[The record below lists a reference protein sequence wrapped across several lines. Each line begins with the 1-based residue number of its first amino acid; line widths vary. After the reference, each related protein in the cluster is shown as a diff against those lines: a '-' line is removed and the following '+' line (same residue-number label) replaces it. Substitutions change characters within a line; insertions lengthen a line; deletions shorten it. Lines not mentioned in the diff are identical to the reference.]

1 MKSDLDPRQARGLL
15 LSVLGFGLLIR
26 LVLLYATGNTGLIIV
41 DEQHYHMLALNLLRG
56 HGFAW
61 EPGHLTSIR
70 PPLYPAF
77 VALIWKMTGTES
89 VLAIRMAQVFLALA
103 NVYLVYRLGL
113 LLFDRRVAL
122 LAATG
127 LCLYPSLLAFN
138 VFMLTEA
145 LFTLLLT
152 SMVWGVVI
160 LLRTKSAWVAL
171 GTGVVLGLAALTRS
185 VLWPFPAVLCPFIFL
200 AMPGSWQRRFG
211 IATLLLAGYAF
222 VLAPWVIRNTRLQ
235 GVVTIVDTMG
245 GITLRMGNYA
255 HTPLNR
261 AWDPVTLHGDKSV
274 FQELRTEHA
283 VISSWTEGQ
292 KEKWALKKALV
303 YMLDHPV
310 LTFERSVVKFANF
323 WGLERT
329 VIAGWQQGLYKPP
342 HWFEALGTVLIPFF
356 YVVVMLPVCLGLFVA
371 PPEDRR
377 AHLLL
382 LLPIGFIAGMHTL
395 TFGHER
401 YHLPLIPLLMLYA
414 AAAVTQ
420 RSWQHL
426 GIRLRRAAAPLAV
439 ATSLLVIW
447 GREVLV
453 VEADRIQALLRIL
466 FS

>member
-1 MKSDLDPRQARGLL
+1 MNLERSDAESRRGLL
-15 LSVLGFGLLIR
+15 LILGLGFLLR
-26 LVLLYATGNTGLIIV
+26 LVLLYATRDTGLMIV
-41 DEQHYHMLALNLLRG
+41 DEQHYHTLALNLLHG

-61 EPGHLTSIR
+61 EPGNLTSIR

-89 VLAIRMAQVFLALA
+89 VVAIRTAQILLALA

-113 LLFDRRVAL
+113 LLFDHRVAL

-127 LCLYPSLLAFN
+127 LCFYPSLLAFN
-138 VFMLTEA
+138 AFILTEV

-152 SMVWGVVI
+152 LMVWGAVT

-185 VLWPFPAVLCPFIFL
+185 VLWPFPAFLCPFVFL
-200 AMPGSWQRRFG
+200 VMPGSRQRRFG
-211 IATLLLAGYAF
+211 IAALLLAGFAF
-222 VLAPWVIRNTRLQ
+222 VLAPWAIRNTRLQ
-235 GVVTIVDTMG
+235 GVLTMVDTMG

-261 AWDPVTLHGDKSV
+261 AWDPVTLQGDNSV
-274 FQELRTEHA
+274 FQELRAEQA
-283 VISSWTEGQ
+283 DVSSWTEGQ
-292 KEKWALKKALV
+292 KEKWALRKALTS
-303 YMLDHPV
+303 MLDHPG
-310 LTFERSVVKFANF
+310 LTFQRSVIKFANF

-329 VIAGWQQGLYKPP
+329 VIAGWQQELYKPP
-342 HWFEALGTVLIPFF
+342 HWFAALGTVLIPLF
-356 YVVVMLPVCLGLFVA
+356 YVAVMLLVCLGLFL
-371 PPEDRR
+371 PPEDRK

-382 LLPIGFIAGMHTL
+382 LLPIGFIAVMHTL

-401 YHLPLIPLLMLYA
+401 YHLPLMPLLMLYA

-426 GIRLRRAAAPLAV
+426 DIGLRRAAAPLAV
-439 ATSLLVIW
+439 TMILLVIW

-453 VEADRIQALLRIL
+453 VEADRIQTLLRIL